1 MAQPVV
7 SFHDVT
13 AILLLVADIRND
25 IRSIREV
32 LVEDDGQE
40 EEEDPEADS

>member
-1 MAQPVV
+1 MAEPVV
-7 SFHDVT
+7 SFQDVT
-13 AILLLVADIRND
+13 AILLLVADIRDD

-40 EEEDPEADS
+40 EEEDPEADG